1 MRFPITIIIINN
13 NNNNNNNVIFLKER
27 LVQCLID
34 SL

>member
-1 MRFPITIIIINN
+1 MRYPIAIIIIN